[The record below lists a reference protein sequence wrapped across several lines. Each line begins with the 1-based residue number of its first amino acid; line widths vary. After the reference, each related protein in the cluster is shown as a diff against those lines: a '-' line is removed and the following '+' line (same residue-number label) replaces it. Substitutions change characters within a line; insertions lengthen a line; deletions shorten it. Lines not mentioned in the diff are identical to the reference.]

1 MSKTLV
7 DSNEIVLDRAREL
20 SGLKTKKDVIT
31 AALEEFVRRREVE
44 RYEEFVLSGELDDLA
59 DPDVIGSAQR

>member
-7 DSNEIVLDRAREL
+7 DLNDVVLDRAREL
-20 SGLKTKKDVIT
+20 SGLRTKKDVIT
-31 AALEEFVRRREVE
+31 AALEEFVRRLELG

-59 DPDVIGSAQR
+59 DPEVVAGAQR